1 MSDVS
6 NQLDI
11 KIMTIFSRL
20 SSLNILLSSF
30 VIYLLLFAYLLLNA
44 NQVIAQTDNTNQQL
58 DNQID
63 IRILVDVSG
72 SMKQTDPL
80 NLRVPALQVLT
91 QLLPE
96 QAQAGVWEF
105 ADDANLVVP
114 HGPIDDQWRELA
126 LAAAQNIRSD
136 GQYTDI
142 GGALQAAAFGQQA
155 TDSKRKLH
163 VILLTDGMVD
173 IAKNEVVNI
182 RARNDL
188 LQHITQQYV
197 EAGALVHAIGLSY
210 AADEKTLSDIA
221 RRTDGLFAVAENAN
235 QLLDIFL
242 RALDNSVL
250 TQQAPVSEDRQS
262 FVVNSD
268 VESITVVVEKKGSQ
282 EVALQSPDGE
292 VISATEAS
300 QEIDW
305 QESSTHDVVKVQ
317 EPERGT
323 WAVTSAEAEVTR
335 VNVKGQLNMDLRLP
349 STNIYLG
356 QSTSLEV
363 ILADAQGPLKD
374 PALLSEFSLQLSLE
388 NEQQQLQWEQLVA
401 VTTAATKIAMP
412 AQQELGLYR
421 LRSRLLHP
429 EMAQEVE
436 RSLRVHPPVEYTI
449 TQQQMAEVLQ
459 YEVSVIPLFKQLDL
473 DASYVTVTGQDAAG
487 NRWQKSIGLKVDKW
501 QGSWQEEEPL
511 QSLSLNLQGVTLQ
524 GEPVSYTVPMAEI
537 SILTPTQVAQQQ
549 QAQSVAVEDLPEAQ
563 VIEVN
568 TGSATAT
575 EAAPVAIS
583 EEKPTQAMQALMDEP
598 AVDQVDAVDTTV
610 SDLQAPTAS
619 VPDVTDVTIE
629 VQPAKSEIDNRIA
642 LLGILLLIL
651 VVSMIWYRIKRS
663 VQKPDSTAP
672 DEHEPQV

>member
-1 MSDVS
+1 
-6 NQLDI
+6 
-11 KIMTIFSRL
+11 MTFFTRPL
-20 SSLNILLSSF
+20 TLFILLIQLTF
-30 VIYLLLFAYLLLNA
+30 LA
-44 NQVIAQTDNTNQQL
+44 NTAGAESDNKQQL

-105 ADDANLVVP
+105 ADAANLVVP

-126 LAAAQNIRSD
+126 LAAAKNIRSD

-197 EAGALVHAIGLSY
+197 DAGALVHAIGLSY

-262 FVVNSD
+262 FVVNND

-292 VISATEAS
+292 VISATDTEAS

-317 EPERGT
+317 EPEQGT

-335 VNVKGQLNMDLRLP
+335 VNVQGQLNMDLRLP

-363 ILADAQGPLKD
+363 ILADAQGALKD

-388 NEQQQLQWEQLVA
+388 NEQQQLQWEQLVP
-401 VTTAATKIAMP
+401 VTSAATKIAMP

-421 LRSRLLHP
+421 LRARLLHP

-449 TQQQMAEVLQ
+449 TQQQVADVLQ
-459 YEVSVIPLFKQLDL
+459 YEVSVTPLFKQLDL
-473 DASYVTVTGQDAAG
+473 DASYVTVTAQDAAG

-501 QGSWQEEEPL
+501 QGSWQEEKPL
-511 QSLSLNLQGVTLQ
+511 QSLALNLQGVTLQ
-524 GEPVSYTVPMAEI
+524 GEPVSYTVPVAEI
-537 SILTPTQVAQQQ
+537 SILTPKQVAQQQ

-563 VIEVN
+563 VIEVK
-568 TGSATAT
+568 TEPATST
-575 EAAPVAIS
+575 EEAPIAIS
-583 EEKPTQAMQALMDEP
+583 EEKPTQAMQALMDELDEVGVNEVEQVNQVER
-598 AVDQVDAVDTTV
+598 ADQVDQVEQVEKLA
-610 SDLQAPTAS
+610 SDIQAPVAS
-619 VPDVTDVTIE
+619 VSDVTIE
-629 VQPAKSEIDNRIA
+629 VEPAKSEVDNRIA

-663 VQKPDSTAP
+663 VQKPESTTP

>member
-1 MSDVS
+1 
-6 NQLDI
+6 
-11 KIMTIFSRL
+11 MTFFTRPL
-20 SSLNILLSSF
+20 TLFILLIQLTF
-30 VIYLLLFAYLLLNA
+30 LA
-44 NQVIAQTDNTNQQL
+44 NTAGAESDNKQQL

-91 QLLPE
+91 QLLPAE
-96 QAQAGVWEF
+96 AQAGVWEF

-197 EAGALVHAIGLSY
+197 DAGALVHAIGLSY

-292 VISATEAS
+292 VISATDTEAS
-300 QEIDW
+300 HEIDW

-317 EPERGT
+317 EPEQGT

-335 VNVKGQLNMDLRLP
+335 VNIQGQLSMDLRLP

-363 ILADAQGPLKD
+363 ILADAQGALQD

-388 NEQQQLQWEQLVA
+388 NEQQQLQWEQLVP

-421 LRSRLLHP
+421 LRARLLHP

-449 TQQQMAEVLQ
+449 TQQQVAEVLQ
-459 YEVSVIPLFKQLDL
+459 YEVSVTPLFKQLDL

-524 GEPVSYTVPMAEI
+524 GEPVSYTVPVAEI
-537 SILTPTQVAQQQ
+537 SILTPKQVAQQQ

-563 VIEVN
+563 VIEVK
-568 TGSATAT
+568 TEPATST
-575 EAAPVAIS
+575 EEAPIAIS

-598 AVDQVDAVDTTV
+598 EVDQADAVDTAA
-610 SDLQAPTAS
+610 SDIQVPIAS
-619 VPDVTDVTIE
+619 MPDVTDVTDVTIE
-629 VQPAKSEIDNRIA
+629 VEPAKSEVDNRIA

-663 VQKPDSTAP
+663 VQKPDSTTP

>member
-1 MSDVS
+1 
-6 NQLDI
+6 
-11 KIMTIFSRL
+11 MTFFTRPL
-20 SSLNILLSSF
+20 TLFILLIQLTF
-30 VIYLLLFAYLLLNA
+30 LA
-44 NQVIAQTDNTNQQL
+44 NTAGAESDNKQQL

-105 ADDANLVVP
+105 ADDANLAVP

-155 TDSKRKLH
+155 NDSKRKLH

-197 EAGALVHAIGLSY
+197 DAGALVHAIGLSY

-262 FVVNSD
+262 FVVNND

-292 VISATEAS
+292 VISATDTEAS

-317 EPERGT
+317 EPEQGT

-335 VNVKGQLNMDLRLP
+335 VNVQGQLNMDLRLP

-363 ILADAQGPLKD
+363 ILADAQGALKD

-388 NEQQQLQWEQLVA
+388 NEQQQLQWEQLVP
-401 VTTAATKIAMP
+401 VTSAATKIAMP

-421 LRSRLLHP
+421 LRARLLHP

-449 TQQQMAEVLQ
+449 TQQQVAELLQ
-459 YEVSVIPLFKQLDL
+459 YEVSVTPLFKQLDL

-501 QGSWQEEEPL
+501 QGSWQEEKPL
-511 QSLSLNLQGVTLQ
+511 QSLALNLQGVTLQ
-524 GEPVSYTVPMAEI
+524 GEPVSYTVPVAEI
-537 SILTPTQVAQQQ
+537 SILTPKQVAQQQ

-563 VIEVN
+563 VIEVK
-568 TGSATAT
+568 TEPVTST
-575 EAAPVAIS
+575 EAAPIAIS

-598 AVDQVDAVDTTV
+598 EVDQVEAADTAA
-610 SDLQAPTAS
+610 SDIQAPIAS
-619 VPDVTDVTIE
+619 VPNVTDVTDVTIE
-629 VQPAKSEIDNRIA
+629 VEPAKSEVDNRIA

-663 VQKPDSTAP
+663 VQKPDSTTP

>member
-1 MSDVS
+1 
-6 NQLDI
+6 
-11 KIMTIFSRL
+11 MTIFSRL
-20 SSLNILLSSF
+20 SSLYISLSSF
-30 VIYLLLFAYLLLNA
+30 LLYLLLLAYLLLIA
-44 NQVIAQTDNTNQQL
+44 NPVIAQTDNTNQQL

-105 ADDANLVVP
+105 ADAANLVVP

-142 GGALQAAAFGQQA
+142 GGALQVAAFGQQA

-173 IAKNEVVNI
+173 VAKNEVVNI

-197 EAGALVHAIGLSY
+197 DAGALVHAIGLSY
-210 AADEKTLSDIA
+210 AADETTLSDIA

-268 VESITVVVEKKGSQ
+268 VDSITVVVEKKGSQ

-292 VISATEAS
+292 VISANEAS
-300 QEIDW
+300 QKIDW

-317 EPERGT
+317 EPEQGT

-335 VNVKGQLNMDLRLP
+335 VNVQGQLKMDLRLP

-363 ILADAQGPLKD
+363 ILADAQGLLQD
-374 PALLSEFSLQLSLE
+374 QALLSEFSLQLSLE
-388 NEQQQLQWEQLVA
+388 NEQQQLQWEQFVP

-421 LRSRLLHP
+421 LRARLLHP

-449 TQQQMAEVLQ
+449 TQQQVAEVLQ
-459 YEVSVIPLFKQLDL
+459 YEVSVTPLFKQLDL

-524 GEPVSYTVPMAEI
+524 GEPVSYSVPVAEI
-537 SILTPTQVAQQQ
+537 SILTPKQVAQQQ
-549 QAQSVAVEDLPEAQ
+549 QAQSVAVEDLPDAQ
-563 VIEVN
+563 IIEVK
-568 TGSATAT
+568 TEPATST
-575 EAAPVAIS
+575 EEVSIEIS

-598 AVDQVDAVDTTV
+598 EVDQVGAVDAAE
-610 SDLQAPTAS
+610 SDMQAPIAS
-619 VPDVTDVTIE
+619 VSDVTIE
-629 VQPAKSEIDNRIA
+629 VEPAKSEVDNRIA

-663 VQKPDSTAP
+663 VQKPDSATP

>member
-1 MSDVS
+1 
-6 NQLDI
+6 
-11 KIMTIFSRL
+11 MTFFTRPLILF
-20 SSLNILLSSF
+20 ILLIQLTF
-30 VIYLLLFAYLLLNA
+30 LA
-44 NQVIAQTDNTNQQL
+44 NTAGAESDNKQQL

-105 ADDANLVVP
+105 ADASNLVVP

-197 EAGALVHAIGLSY
+197 DAGALVHAIGLSY
-210 AADEKTLSDIA
+210 AADETTLSDIA

-268 VESITVVVEKKGSQ
+268 VESITVVVEKKGNQ

-300 QEIDW
+300 QKIDW

-317 EPERGT
+317 EPEQGT

-335 VNVKGQLNMDLRLP
+335 VNVQGQLKMDLRLP

-363 ILADAQGPLKD
+363 ILADAQGLLQD
-374 PALLSEFSLQLSLE
+374 QALLSDFSLRLSLE
-388 NEQQQLQWEQLVA
+388 NEQQQLQWEQLVP

-421 LRSRLLHP
+421 LRARLIHP

-449 TQQQMAEVLQ
+449 TQQQVAEVLQ
-459 YEVSVIPLFKQLDL
+459 YEVSVTPLFKQLDL
-473 DASYVTVTGQDAAG
+473 DASYVTVTGQDVAG

-524 GEPVSYTVPMAEI
+524 GEPVSYIVPVAEI
-537 SILTPTQVAQQQ
+537 SILTPKQVAQQQ

-563 VIEVN
+563 VIEVK
-568 TGSATAT
+568 TEPATTT
-575 EAAPVAIS
+575 EAAPIAIS
-583 EEKPTQAMQALMDEP
+583 EEQPTQAMQALMDEP
-598 AVDQVDAVDTTV
+598 EVDQVEAADTAA
-610 SDLQAPTAS
+610 SDIQAPIAS

-629 VQPAKSEIDNRIA
+629 VEPAKSEVDNRIA

-663 VQKPDSTAP
+663 VQKPDSTTP

>member
-1 MSDVS
+1 
-6 NQLDI
+6 
-11 KIMTIFSRL
+11 MTFFTRPL
-20 SSLNILLSSF
+20 TLFILLIQLTF
-30 VIYLLLFAYLLLNA
+30 LA
-44 NQVIAQTDNTNQQL
+44 NTAGAESDNKQQL

-91 QLLPE
+91 QLLPAE
-96 QAQAGVWEF
+96 AQAGVWEF

-173 IAKNEVVNI
+173 IANNEVVNI

-197 EAGALVHAIGLSY
+197 DAGALVHAIGLSY

-292 VISATEAS
+292 VISATDTEAS
-300 QEIDW
+300 HEIDW

-317 EPERGT
+317 EPEQGT

-335 VNVKGQLNMDLRLP
+335 VNIQGQLSMDLRLP

-363 ILADAQGPLKD
+363 ILADAQGALQD

-388 NEQQQLQWEQLVA
+388 NEQQQLQWEQLVP

-421 LRSRLLHP
+421 LRARLLHP

-449 TQQQMAEVLQ
+449 TQQQVAEVLQ
-459 YEVSVIPLFKQLDL
+459 YEVSVTPLFKQLDL

-524 GEPVSYTVPMAEI
+524 GEPVSYTVPVAEI
-537 SILTPTQVAQQQ
+537 SILTPKQVAQQQ

-563 VIEVN
+563 VIEVK
-568 TGSATAT
+568 TEPATST
-575 EAAPVAIS
+575 EEAPIAIS

-598 AVDQVDAVDTTV
+598 EVDQADAVDTAA
-610 SDLQAPTAS
+610 SDIQVPIAS
-619 VPDVTDVTIE
+619 MPDVTDVTDVTIE
-629 VQPAKSEIDNRIA
+629 VEPAKSEVDNRIA

-663 VQKPDSTAP
+663 VQKPDSTTP